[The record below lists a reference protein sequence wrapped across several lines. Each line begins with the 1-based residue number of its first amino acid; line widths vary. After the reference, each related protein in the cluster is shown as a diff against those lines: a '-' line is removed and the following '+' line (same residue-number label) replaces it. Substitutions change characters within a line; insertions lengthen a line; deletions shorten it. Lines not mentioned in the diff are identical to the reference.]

1 MNKSVLAPGI
11 VVYKNVLPQASNIIK
26 LLENA
31 ASKEMFFWA
40 KGSVVKE
47 KNGMKFDVADE
58 KIRDVDTFQ
67 IPFFNQ
73 LLQFDADPEEDFDA
87 FVKLINNY
95 VYEPLK
101 ECMDDYRKEY
111 GIEDFVDQDSYQF
124 LKYGEG
130 QFFNNHMDDC
140 LKYHRRISYS
150 MYLNEDYEGGEIN
163 FPRYGLSI
171 KPKAHD
177 MVIFPAGYTF
187 NHSVSTVTKGTR
199 YCIVAWT
206 K

>member
-1 MNKSVLAPGI
+1 MCAIFGSTDFNTYRKLYNECKKRGDFAYGSLYVGKPNKC
-11 VVYKNVLPQASNIIK
+11 KNLVISRAS
-26 LLENA
+26 
-31 ASKEMFFWA
+31 
-40 KGSVVKE
+40 GSVTLS
-47 KNGMKFDVADE
+47 KNDKYQDE
-58 KIRDVDTFQ
+58 DQ
-67 IPFFNQ
+67 
-73 LLQFDADPEEDFDA
+73 
-87 FVKLINNY
+87 
-95 VYEPLK
+95 
-101 ECMDDYRKEY
+101 EY